1 MLTTIRKTILSGILV
16 IAINSTS
23 IAQSGGILYRET
35 ESFMPGMEVSSGV
48 LKFKTTYQGNRYRE
62 EYEESGG
69 RFSIADVDNRRGY
82 AAMPDL
88 EVMLEMQPLEGL
100 LISYPDESKLIAG
113 YPCRKG
119 IATGP
124 NYAAEFYITD
134 ALHAN
139 CVPVPLMGWVEGTVL
154 EYSETLPA
162 KTITRT
168 VKAELL
174 DGIDEKLFEMPQLRL
189 VNRSELMQVMIG
201 KRP

>member
-1 MLTTIRKTILSGILV
+1 MLTTIRKAILSGILV
-16 IAINSTS
+16 IAMAFTS
-23 IAQSGGILYRET
+23 VAQSGGILYRET
-35 ESFMPGMEVSSGV
+35 ESFIPGMEISSGV
-48 LKFKTTYQGNRYRE
+48 LTFRTIYRDNRFRD

-69 RFSIADVDNRRGY
+69 RFSIADVANRRGY

-100 LISYPDESKLIAG
+100 TISYPGESKTIVG

-124 NYAAEFYITD
+124 NYTAEFYITD

-154 EYSETLPA
+154 EYSETLLA
-162 KTITRT
+162 RTITRT
-168 VKAELL
+168 VKSELL
-174 DGIDEKLFEMPQLRL
+174 DEIDENLFEMPQLRL
-189 VNRSELMQVMIG
+189 VNRLELMQVIIE